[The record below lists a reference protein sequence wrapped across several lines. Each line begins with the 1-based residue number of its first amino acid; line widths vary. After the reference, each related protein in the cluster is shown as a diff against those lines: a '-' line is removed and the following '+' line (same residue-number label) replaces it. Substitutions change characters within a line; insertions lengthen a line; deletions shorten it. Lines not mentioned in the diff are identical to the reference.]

1 MKNSNCNRIFSGSD
15 DKVDRQAAYI
25 WFKVKK
31 TQVEM
36 IQDRG
41 IEIPE
46 EERFLVDYDA
56 ESEESELEWERR
68 TLVEFVR
75 KYTRKAQ
82 NDDTNFNTALSN
94 VYFDDRYGI
103 NTVVI
108 YLCRERESS
117 TITTHEFTTKFDY
130 YYDKYYVEDVGL
142 NMIFISEVSLNK
154 KEEKVEKLNFVNS
167 QSFLTEELIHN
178 PTRHLF
184 YFPHRLL
191 TEEER
196 KEWLLD
202 NKIRPEQLS
211 IIRKRDPIVKYF
223 DWPVGGVVH
232 IQRSERYLEMP
243 VRDYP
248 YLRVIK

>member
-1 MKNSNCNRIFSGSD
+1 MDDSHCNRDFSGD
-15 DKVDRQAAYI
+15 EEVDRQAAYI

-36 IQDRG
+36 IHDRG
-41 IEIPE
+41 MAIPE
-46 EERFLVDYDA
+46 DEMFLLSYDPDSG
-56 ESEESELEWERR
+56 ETELEWEER
-68 TLVEFVR
+68 TLVEFIR

-82 NDDTNFNTALSN
+82 NADINFNTALSN
-94 VYFDDRYGI
+94 VYFDDKNDI
-103 NTVVI
+103 NTAVI
-108 YLCRERESS
+108 YLCRERESTS
-117 TITTHEFTTKFDY
+117 ITTHEFTTKFDFY
-130 YYDKYYVEDVGL
+130 YENYYMEDKGL

-167 QSFLTEELIHN
+167 QSFLTEELVVN

-184 YFPHRLL
+184 CP
-191 TEEER
+191 
-196 KEWLLD
+196 D
-202 NKIRPEQLS
+202 QLS
-211 IIRKRDPIVKYF
+211 IIHKRDPIVKYF
-223 DWPVGGVVH
+223 NWPKGEIVH

>member
-1 MKNSNCNRIFSGSD
+1 MDDSHCNRDFSGD
-15 DKVDRQAAYI
+15 EEVDRQAAYI

-36 IQDRG
+36 IHDRG
-41 IEIPE
+41 MAIPE
-46 EERFLVDYDA
+46 DEMFLLSYDPDSG
-56 ESEESELEWERR
+56 ETELEWEER
-68 TLVEFVR
+68 TLVEFIR

-82 NDDTNFNTALSN
+82 NADINFNTALSN
-94 VYFDDRYGI
+94 VYFDDKNDI
-103 NTVVI
+103 NTAVI
-108 YLCRERESS
+108 YLCRERESTS
-117 TITTHEFTTKFDY
+117 ITTHEFTTKFDFY
-130 YYDKYYVEDVGL
+130 YENYYMEDKGL

-167 QSFLTEELIHN
+167 QSFLTEELVVN

-202 NKIRPEQLS
+202 NKIRPDQLS
-211 IIRKRDPIVKYF
+211 IIHKRDPIVKYF
-223 DWPVGGVVH
+223 NWPKGEIVH